1 MLLAL
6 GPIRKQ
12 REKSAG
18 AHGLR
23 PSRSICP
30 RPWNTAVHS
39 AEPSLQ
45 VSSLW
50 KCLHIH
56 TEGRVS
62 TVVLNLVRLIVKDD
76 LYSAVIIIVH

>member
-1 MLLAL
+1 MPLAL

-18 AHGLR
+18 AHGLC
-23 PSRSICP
+23 PSPSICP

-56 TEGRVS
+56 TEGCVFR
-62 TVVLNLVRLIVKDD
+62 VVLNPVRLIVKDD
-76 LYSAVIIIVH
+76 LYSAVISAVH